1 MSYSIDFI
9 KTKNL
14 NFDNIYDLLET
25 TDPNPENEIFIE
37 KELMNKIITELKEIG
52 LEFEICE
59 GKDRD
64 YFELNFPTYQVS
76 MFNSE
81 IAISIPYW
89 DQNSNE
95 GISMEVKQITNTLIE
110 NGFTGFDSQTEEFI
124 TEQYEFQTA
133 FTESKTVVDNHM
145 NSVTQSKSGN
155 TWIYLGVGLGILIIG
170 IVIWRIIK

>member
-9 KTKNL
+9 RTKNL
-14 NFDNIYDLLET
+14 NFDNVYELLET
-25 TDPNPENEIFIE
+25 TDPSPENEIFID
-37 KELMNKIITELKEIG
+37 KGLMNKIITELKELG
-52 LEFEICE
+52 LEFEIFE

-89 DQNSNE
+89 DENSNE
-95 GISMEVKQITNTLIE
+95 GINKELKLITNILIE

-124 TEQYEFQTA
+124 SQQYEFQTA
-133 FTESKTVVDNHM
+133 FTESKTVVDNHI
-145 NSVTQSKSGN
+145 NSMTQNESGN
-155 TWIYLGVGLGILIIG
+155 TWIYLGIGLGILIIG
-170 IVIWRIIK
+170 IVILRMIK